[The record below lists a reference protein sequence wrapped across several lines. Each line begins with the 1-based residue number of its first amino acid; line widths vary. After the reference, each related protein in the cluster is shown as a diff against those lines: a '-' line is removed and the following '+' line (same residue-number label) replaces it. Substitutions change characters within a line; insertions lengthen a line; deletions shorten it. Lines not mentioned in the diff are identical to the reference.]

1 MKKLLYFTEASMS
14 LTLITK
20 LIRIMVDFS
29 FFKSRK
35 GVLGSFSSTNLVY
48 KEEREVKYMRK

>member
-1 MKKLLYFTEASMS
+1 MKKLLYFTEVSIS
-14 LTLITK
+14 LTLVTK

-35 GVLGSFSSTNLVY
+35 EALGSFGSTNLVY

>member
-1 MKKLLYFTEASMS
+1 MKKLLYFTEVSIS
-14 LTLITK
+14 LTLVTK
-20 LIRIMVDFS
+20 LVRIMVDFS

-35 GVLGSFSSTNLVY
+35 EALGSFGSTNLVY